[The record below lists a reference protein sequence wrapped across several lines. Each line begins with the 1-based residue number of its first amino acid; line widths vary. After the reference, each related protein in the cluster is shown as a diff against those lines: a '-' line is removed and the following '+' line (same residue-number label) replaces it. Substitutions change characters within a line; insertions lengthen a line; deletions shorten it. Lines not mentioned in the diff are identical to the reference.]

1 MYSLREREWRVLA
14 QEHKDLSY
22 MFGVS
27 RKEFHKLKELF
38 YE

>member
-1 MYSLREREWRVLA
+1 
-14 QEHKDLSY
+14 

-38 YE
+38 YESQASKREEQQCQEDER